1 MGLARRLELGQLPD
15 RLHRV
20 LVLQTRQ
27 PQLQI
32 GLKKKKKKRRK
43 EGQRAEESWNKQCCP
58 EQSHF
63 IEKLQKKVSSDLHH
77 WMLRSLHEVNR
88 SAHPTGHPRSRQSLM
103 HAEPTNVAFKKW
115 VSEEELVELP
125 EGSPD
130 VPDPPFTFVIAH
142 LFSHI
147 FSLETC
153 A

>member
-63 IEKLQKKVSSDLHH
+63 IEKLQKKDRIRGNLHA
-77 WMLRSLHEVNR
+77 RSQGPKALK
-88 SAHPTGHPRSRQSLM
+88 PSR
-103 HAEPTNVAFKKW
+103 
-115 VSEEELVELP
+115 
-125 EGSPD
+125 
-130 VPDPPFTFVIAH
+130 
-142 LFSHI
+142 
-147 FSLETC
+147 
-153 A
+153 